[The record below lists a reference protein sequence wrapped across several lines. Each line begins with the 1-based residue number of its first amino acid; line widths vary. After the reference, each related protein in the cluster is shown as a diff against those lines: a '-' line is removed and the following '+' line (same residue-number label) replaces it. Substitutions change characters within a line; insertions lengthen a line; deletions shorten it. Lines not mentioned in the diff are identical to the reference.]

1 MQRGAGESCGARSKA
16 AARAAFLSLRGVLR
30 LALRVGCGCRCLF
43 AMQRGRFRGLFV
55 WGGLLW
61 FYFATRS
68 TSQARGFFT
77 AQGV

>member
-1 MQRGAGESCGARSKA
+1 MSE
-16 AARAAFLSLRGVLR
+16 
-30 LALRVGCGCRCLF
+30 
-43 AMQRGRFRGLFV
+43 MQRGRFRGLFV

>member
-30 LALRVGCGCRCLF
+30 LGLALRVGCGCRCLF
-43 AMQRGRFRGLFV
+43 AMQRGRFRGLFA
-55 WGGLLW
+55 WRCAG
-61 FYFATRS
+61 YFATRS